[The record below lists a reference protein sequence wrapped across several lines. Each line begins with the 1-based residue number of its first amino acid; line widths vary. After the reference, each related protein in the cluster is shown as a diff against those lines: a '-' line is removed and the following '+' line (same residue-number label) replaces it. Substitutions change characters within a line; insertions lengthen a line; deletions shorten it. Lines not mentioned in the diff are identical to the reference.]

1 MMRSRR
7 RSVNGLP
14 PGPEGETPLAQV
26 VQRDR
31 LPRHLLHPPTGSGVT
46 IGPIRSL
53 SVDEAIAVSATHTS
67 ATGRSRGG

>member
-14 PGPEGETPLAQV
+14 PGPEGETPWLRWSNVTVSRATFCT
-26 VQRDR
+26 RR
-31 LPRHLLHPPTGSGVT
+31 RGSGVT